1 MDGKKNRIQV
11 LTLVLCLGLLGLN
24 LWQLLQILD
33 LRNQLGSVESNL
45 QTETR
50 RLDERVQAVQRA
62 AQDADAAVLDWE
74 YTTAVNKEQ
83 RVLDVTVDLT
93 LKEWNVD
100 TAVWVNWTSLLDG
113 KTGSEPLR
121 GGKSGHFTGTLKLPV
136 GGHREYALE
145 AVVQNGESQR
155 LEELGYL
162 GDTAT
167 LLPVQLA
174 GWGGSSADYTREKD
188 GSGTFD
194 LSFYEVNLQGAK
206 GSRAPEVKDAVFR
219 LRRNGDVAV
228 EQTAKFGET
237 IENYTCD
244 PEKGLTAEASIGDEF
259 TLSFFC
265 RDISGLGYEF
275 DLEQWSIG
283 ESGIS
288 REAGPEDFWPRL
300 TWD

>member
-11 LTLVLCLGLLGLN
+11 LTLVLCLGLLALN
-24 LWQLLQILD
+24 LWQLRQVSD

-62 AQDADAAVLDWE
+62 AQEADAAVLDWE

-113 KTGSEPLR
+113 RTGSEPLR

-145 AVVQNGESQR
+145 AVIQNGESQR

-174 GWGGSSADYTREKD
+174 GWGGSNADYTREKD

-237 IENYTCD
+237 IETFTCD
-244 PEKGLTAEASIGDEF
+244 PEKGLTTEASIGDEF

-300 TWD
+300 TRD